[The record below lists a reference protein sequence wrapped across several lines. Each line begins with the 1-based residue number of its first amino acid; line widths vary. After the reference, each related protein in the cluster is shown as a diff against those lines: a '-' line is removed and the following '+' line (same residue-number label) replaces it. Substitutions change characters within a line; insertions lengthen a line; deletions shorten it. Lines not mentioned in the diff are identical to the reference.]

1 MPHPRSRGYFLET
14 LEWMDQL
21 LSNLHSYGARLG
33 NKRVPGGHTEKEN
46 DKDTW
51 KNKASI
57 WEL

>member
-1 MPHPRSRGYFLET
+1 
-14 LEWMDQL
+14 MDQL
-21 LSNLHSYGARLG
+21 PSNLHSYGAKLG
-33 NKRVPGGHTEKEN
+33 NKRGPGGNTYKEN